1 MSIVKESNEHEGK
14 IVSFKNQNN
23 SNNSNEIDLVSSEQ
37 RIVNNLD
44 TSLAIDN
51 NKSQSIFNKNFNKTS
66 DNSID
71 KKLDLIYG
79 VPYENKYP
87 KKIGNLRVFLYI
99 KNIPIIVIGPN
110 CKYFSYIFLI

>member
-1 MSIVKESNEHEGK
+1 MSSIKENNEPKGK
-14 IVSFKNQNN
+14 IDLNKNQNI
-23 SNNSNEIDLVSSEQ
+23 SSEIDLVSSEQ
-37 RIVNNLD
+37 RIVNNSD
-44 TSLAIDN
+44 TSLTIDN
-51 NKSQSIFNKNFNKTS
+51 NKSQSVFNNNLNKIS

-71 KKLDLIYG
+71 NKLDLIYG

-110 CKYFSYIFLI
+110 CK

>member
-14 IVSFKNQNN
+14 MVEFKNQNN
-23 SNNSNEIDLVSSEQ
+23 SNNSNEIELVSSEQ

-44 TSLAIDN
+44 TSLTIDN

-71 KKLDLIYG
+71 KKLDLIFG

-99 KNIPIIVIGPN
+99 KNNPIIVIGPN
-110 CKYFSYIFLI
+110 CK

>member
-14 IVSFKNQNN
+14 MVSFKNQNI
-23 SNNSNEIDLVSSEQ
+23 SSEIDLVSSEQ
-37 RIVNNLD
+37 RVVNNLD
-44 TSLAIDN
+44 TSLTIDN

-87 KKIGNLRVFLYI
+87 KKIRTLRVCLYI
-99 KNIPIIVIGPN
+99 KTIPIIVIGPD
-110 CKYFSYIFLI
+110 CK

>member
-14 IVSFKNQNN
+14 MVEFKNQNN
-23 SNNSNEIDLVSSEQ
+23 SNNSNEIELVSSEQ

-44 TSLAIDN
+44 TSLTIDN
-51 NKSQSIFNKNFNKTS
+51 NKSQTIFNKNFNKTS

-71 KKLDLIYG
+71 KKLDLIFG

>member
-14 IVSFKNQNN
+14 MVAFKNQNN

-44 TSLAIDN
+44 TSLTIDN

-71 KKLDLIYG
+71 KKLDLIFG

>member
-14 IVSFKNQNN
+14 MVEFKNQNN
-23 SNNSNEIDLVSSEQ
+23 SNNSNEIELVSSEQ

-44 TSLAIDN
+44 TSLTIDN

-71 KKLDLIYG
+71 KKLDLIFG